1 MDFEKRFEVGE
12 RLVMLLSSQIIL
24 DNKGVLITDISHTNK
39 RRIALFDA
47 IHVVGTQYIF
57 SGLMNTMGIER
68 SFK

>member
-24 DNKGVLITDISHTNK
+24 DSKGVLITDISHTNK
-39 RRIALFDA
+39 RIALFDA